1 MNQGNF
7 SGLMPII
14 VFLLLFIGSGII
26 ANSFYALPTIVA
38 FLIALV
44 IAFLQNRRLNFNQK
58 LAVVAKSMGNENI
71 MIMCLIFI
79 LAGVVVGGLLGELA
93 SRVDFLWWLGYGNS
107 FGLSEPLVLDLS
119 IIKITFALV
128 IKVNIASI
136 IGVLLAILIYR
147 KV

>member
-1 MNQGNF
+1 MLISVRKRRSNNGNQRQKYM
-7 SGLMPII
+7 GL
-14 VFLLLFIGSGII
+14 
-26 ANSFYALPTIVA
+26 
-38 FLIALV
+38 
-44 IAFLQNRRLNFNQK
+44 
-58 LAVVAKSMGNENI
+58 
-71 MIMCLIFI
+71 LIFI

-136 IGVLLAILIYR
+136 IGVFISYTYI
-147 KV
+147 

>member
-1 MNQGNF
+1 MEKNKE
-7 SGLMPII
+7 
-14 VFLLLFIGSGII
+14 FLLPKNCKYDLK
-26 ANSFYALPTIVA
+26 N
-38 FLIALV
+38 
-44 IAFLQNRRLNFNQK
+44 
-58 LAVVAKSMGNENI
+58 
-71 MIMCLIFI
+71 

-93 SRVDFLWWLGYGNS
+93 SKVDFLWWLGYGNS